1 MVKFFLHIQT
11 SVWDIYRVKFF
22 LHIRFKL
29 QCGMLTGSNY
39 SFIFDSNFSVGCL
52 QGQILP
58 SNSVSARDSHI
69 KPVFE
74 ADERGLTDNVKT
86 NMTGC
91 FEITHS
97 GIFSL

>member
-1 MVKFFLHIQT
+1 M
-11 SVWDIYRVKFF
+11 
-22 LHIRFKL
+22 FK
-29 QCGMLTGSNY
+29 GSNS

-74 ADERGLTDNVKT
+74 ADEQLMCEMSLNVEFKRLISPLERLFYHVLTCIFYDSYLTFNV
-86 NMTGC
+86 G
-91 FEITHS
+91 I
-97 GIFSL
+97 IFSVKILF